1 MESRQEKPLLSNKTK
16 NKTNGRYFF
25 FMKNISK
32 KMCMKLHLDIHQ
44 SSLKNNRHSCRQTSD
59 RHNLKYL
66 FKSLRYK
73 LKINI
78 NKNIKIK
85 FSCCVLIFATA
96 EIRGVSILVD
106 KDL

>member
-1 MESRQEKPLLSNKTK
+1 
-16 NKTNGRYFF
+16 
-25 FMKNISK
+25 MKNNINK
-32 KMCMKLHLDIHQ
+32 KNVYETTSGYPPKFIEKTIGIVVD
-44 SSLKNNRHSCRQTSD
+44 RPSD

-85 FSCCVLIFATA
+85 FSCCVLIFTTA
-96 EIRGVSILVD
+96 EIRGVSILCG
-106 KDL
+106 